1 MSKHPLPLMRHL
13 SQQVGQ
19 YTSTETYKASYFR
32 VVIGHIVIKLGS
44 INVEVLQELIKNNI
58 DILIVSGIKIDD
70 ILDMAYI
77 PSKIV

>member
-1 MSKHPLPLMRHL
+1 M
-13 SQQVGQ
+13 
-19 YTSTETYKASYFR
+19 
-32 VVIGHIVIKLGS
+32 IGHIVIKPGS
-44 INVEVLQELIKNNI
+44 INVEVLQGLIKNNI